1 VGTAKLLFTG
11 HNHEDSPL
19 GSEITD
25 AMLHSEG
32 SWIEGLPSLPPFLC
46 PGRLPRPPGRLP
58 PLQEV
63 PGQTVNVLC
72 KPPIFYV
79 EHLTRCKE
87 LLARRSDFQK
97 GERPRIEEAQG
108 AALHTVP
115 QNRLEHAIERD
126 SDVDTTCSSDSWEA
140 VSENFEIVQ
149 SQNRTVQEDQD
160 ISSLEELPDLEAN
173 GFSVI
178 LNTLAGSQTEIGG
191 LSADTHVQELAQ
203 RVASKLCIPLFAVT
217 LNCNGQMLTAD
228 SPMYLE
234 DCSISEGSDLYL
246 VKCWGW
252 GKPDMRLLEEL
263 HKKCE
268 GKAVRSDH

>member
-1 VGTAKLLFTG
+1 
-11 HNHEDSPL
+11 
-19 GSEITD
+19 
-25 AMLHSEG
+25 
-32 SWIEGLPSLPPFLC
+32 
-46 PGRLPRPPGRLP
+46 
-58 PLQEV
+58 V

-79 EHLTRCKE
+79 EHLTRRKE
-87 LLARRSDFQK
+87 LLARRRDDFQK
-97 GERPRIEEAQG
+97 GELPRSEEDQG

-115 QNRLEHAIERD
+115 QNRLEQAIETG

-149 SQNRTVQEDQD
+149 SQTRTVQEDEE
-160 ISSLEELPDLEAN
+160 ISSLEELPDSEVNADASHAN

-178 LNTLAGSQTEIGG
+178 VNTLAGSQMEIGG
-191 LSADTHVQELAQ
+191 LSADTQVQELAK

-217 LNCNGQMLTAD
+217 LDCHGQMLTAD

-234 DCSISEGSDLYL
+234 DCGISEGSDLYL

-263 HKKCE
+263 HKRCE
-268 GKAVRSDH
+268 GKPVRSDP